1 MGLFVTTD
9 AKEIKD
15 YLIEKAQEGC
25 NTTLYQGDE
34 RRIFI
39 ESVVTPVCVAIYNKI
54 DDVAKQKMRKY
65 ARGEVL
71 DAIGGK
77 DCPRL
82 EATKA
87 TTTLQFFVEE
97 PAEEDILIPT
107 GTTVTTNDDHDFVT
121 DIDVTLA
128 VGTTSVNVSATA
140 SEGGEEYNG
149 FAVGTIAVIVDGI
162 DVDGCKN
169 ITVSEGGDDGEPY
182 DFEGDNRY
190 RQRIELYE
198 DAESTCGGES
208 GYRYYALTANS
219 TVADAN
225 VINPEE
231 VGASSQ
237 YDVIVY
243 IICDGGTIPSADVI
257 AKVQEEVSRK
267 DRRPMCEHINTE
279 AATQVTYSIQ
289 AKVSVSEADAERAKD
304 IVEAAAGAYVKE
316 QDTSIAMPIN
326 PDQLFAKIMKAQDA
340 DGNYLDI
347 RRCQITSPTY
357 RELTYKQVGKCTGI
371 NITYETV

>member
-1 MGLFVTTD
+1 MGLFVTT
-9 AKEIKD
+9 AASEIKE
-15 YLIEKAQEGC
+15 YLIDKAQKGC

-39 ESVVTPVCVAIYNKI
+39 ESVITPICVAMYNKI
-54 DDVAKQKMRKY
+54 DDVAKQKMRQY

-71 DAIGGK
+71 DAIGGE

-82 EATKA
+82 EPKKA
-87 TTTLQFFVEE
+87 TTILQFFVDGT
-97 PAEEDILIPT
+97 AEEDIQIPA
-107 GTTVTTNDDHDFVT
+107 GTTVTTNDDHDFIT
-121 DIDVTLA
+121 DIEA
-128 VGTTSVNVSATA
+128 KIEMGKTSVDVPATA
-140 SEGGEEYNG
+140 SEGGEKYNG
-149 FAVGTIAVIVDGI
+149 FEIGTIAVIVDGI

-169 ITVSEGGDDGEPY
+169 ITISAGGDDGEPY
-182 DFEGDNRY
+182 DFDGDERY
-190 RQRIELYE
+190 RQRIELHE

-225 VINPEE
+225 VICPEE
-231 VGASSQ
+231 IGVQSD

-243 IICDGGTIPSADVI
+243 IICDNGTVPSSEI
-257 AKVQEEVSRK
+257 IEIVQEEVSK
-267 DRRPMCEHINTE
+267 EDRRPMCERINTE
-279 AATQVTYSIQ
+279 PATQVSYSIQ
-289 AKVSVSEADAERAKD
+289 AKVSVGEADAERAKD
-304 IVEAAAGAYVKE
+304 IIEVAAGAYVEE

-347 RRCQITSPTY
+347 KRCQISSPVY
-357 RELTYKQVGKCTGI
+357 KELKYNEVGKCTGVS
-371 NITYETV
+371 ITYETV